1 MLQEVEGHQRG
12 KAWGW
17 DPMEKVSQQA
27 QAVPCIDLWSPK
39 HFLPSLGAD
48 QTDRLLVGEGDKS
61 LKDDFKEHVS
71 YLESQEFKQSR
82 LVNPGIT
89 KSNQGMRGLSFLL
102 SILHAMKTSNIN
114 LFPIRLGKKKNN
126 LK

>member
-1 MLQEVEGHQRG
+1 M
-12 KAWGW
+12 
-17 DPMEKVSQQA
+17 
-27 QAVPCIDLWSPK
+27 
-39 HFLPSLGAD
+39 
-48 QTDRLLVGEGDKS
+48 DRLLVGEGDKS

-71 YLESQEFKQSR
+71 YLESQEFQQSR
-82 LVNPGIT
+82 LVNTGIT

-114 LFPIRLGKKKNN
+114 PFPIRLEKKTTN